1 MAEMVQGKLS
11 FCNFNIQMHVLHNPF
26 LIPFIKLLLATFF
39 FFN

>member
-26 LIPFIKLLLATFF
+26 SYSFYKIAFSYFF
-39 FFN
+39 FF